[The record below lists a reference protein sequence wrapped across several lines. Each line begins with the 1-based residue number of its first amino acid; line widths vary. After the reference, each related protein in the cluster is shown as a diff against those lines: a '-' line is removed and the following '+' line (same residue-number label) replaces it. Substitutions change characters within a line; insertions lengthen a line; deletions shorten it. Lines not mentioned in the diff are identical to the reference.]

1 MVEDKIGRREL
12 LLYALEGID
21 TEIIAAAK
29 RLDSDRKYHAYE
41 AVKITE
47 LSDIRKI
54 IGSEL
59 KAMDEAEEE
68 SI

>member
-29 RLDSDRKYHAYE
+29 RLDSDREYHADE
-41 AVKITE
+41 AVNITE
-47 LSDIRKI
+47 LSDVRKI
-54 IGSEL
+54 IGEEL
-59 KAMDEAEEE
+59 RMIDK
-68 SI
+68 SRKRL